1 MNTHQETEVKF
12 SVPELNA
19 VAARLAEAGAELAV
33 PRVYERNI
41 RYENAQKTLK
51 AQGIVVRLRQDQRAR
66 LTYKEPPQTGGDE
79 DILSRFEAE
88 VEVSDF
94 DTMALILQKLGYS
107 PAMTYEKYRTTY
119 HLHDTEVVLDEM
131 PYGSF
136 VEIEGVPDA
145 IRRVIPLLGLENAR
159 RHKSNY
165 VQLFDRVRQQ
175 LNLTFDD
182 LTFANFDGLAVPE
195 SAFEPPA

>member
-1 MNTHQETEVKF
+1 MNAHQETEVKF
-12 SVPELNA
+12 SVPALDA

-66 LTYKEPPQTGGDE
+66 LTYKEPPQPGGDE
-79 DILSRFEAE
+79 DIPSRFEAE

-107 PAMTYEKYRTTY
+107 PAMTYEKFRTTY
-119 HLHDTEVVLDEM
+119 RLHDTEVVLDEM